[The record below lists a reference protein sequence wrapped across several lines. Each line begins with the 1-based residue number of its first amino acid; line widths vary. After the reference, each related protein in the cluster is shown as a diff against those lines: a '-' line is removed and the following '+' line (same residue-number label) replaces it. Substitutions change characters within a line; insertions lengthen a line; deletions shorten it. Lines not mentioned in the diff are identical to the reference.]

1 MNKRFYIEPLPR
13 CDFSNLSGKL
23 IVLEGSDGS
32 GRTTQIARIKA
43 WLENKGYAV
52 VNCELARSQLVGP
65 ELELARRG
73 NVLGPTT
80 LSLFYATD
88 FMDQFEN
95 VIIPA
100 LRAGFIVL
108 ADRYFYTLMARD
120 LVRGAD
126 PEWVQKIYGVTL
138 VPDLVFYLNVTPR
151 RLIERRWQK
160 ASVMDYWESGMDMG
174 LSRDWVSSFLIYQQR
189 LRKVFLNLQKTYGF
203 TIING
208 NKSVVSITNDIVAQ
222 IESLLNTPA

>member
-1 MNKRFYIEPLPR
+1 MKSFYLEPLPK
-13 CDFSNLSGKL
+13 CDISRLSGKL

-32 GRTTQIARIKA
+32 GRTTQITRIKS
-43 WLENKGYAV
+43 WLEGKGYAV

-73 NVLGPTT
+73 NTLCPTT

-88 FMDQFEN
+88 FMDQLEN

-120 LVRGAD
+120 LVRGTD
-126 PEWVQKIYGVTL
+126 LKWVQNIYGVAV
-138 VPDLVFYLNVTPR
+138 VPDLVFYLNVSPR

-160 ASVMDYWESGMDMG
+160 ANAMDYWESGMDMG
-174 LSRDWVSSFLIYQQR
+174 LSRDWAVSFLIYQQY
-189 LRKVFLNLQKTYGF
+189 LRKVFLKLQDMYGF
-203 TIING
+203 IVING
-208 NKSVVSITNDIVAQ
+208 NKSITAITNDIVKQ
-222 IESLLNTPA
+222 IEKVLI

>member
-1 MNKRFYIEPLPR
+1 MKSFYLEPLPK
-13 CDFSNLSGKL
+13 CDISRLSGKL

-32 GRTTQIARIKA
+32 GRTTQITRIKS
-43 WLENKGYAV
+43 WLEGKGYAV

-73 NVLGPTT
+73 NTLCPTT

-88 FMDQFEN
+88 FMDQLEN

-120 LVRGAD
+120 LVRGTD
-126 PEWVQKIYGVTL
+126 LKWVQNIYGVAL
-138 VPDLVFYLNVTPR
+138 VPDLVFYLNVSPR

-160 ASVMDYWESGMDMG
+160 ANAMDYWESGMDMG
-174 LSRDWVSSFLIYQQR
+174 LSRDWAVSFLIYQQY
-189 LRKVFLNLQKTYGF
+189 LRKVFLKLQDMYGF
-203 TIING
+203 IVING
-208 NKSVVSITNDIVAQ
+208 NKSIAAITNDIVKQ
-222 IESLLNTPA
+222 IEKVLI

>member
-1 MNKRFYIEPLPR
+1 MKSFYLEPLPK
-13 CDFSNLSGKL
+13 CDISRLSGKL

-32 GRTTQIARIKA
+32 GRTTQITRIKS
-43 WLENKGYAV
+43 WLEGKGYAV

-65 ELELARRG
+65 ELESARRG
-73 NVLGPTT
+73 NTLCPIT

-88 FMDQFEN
+88 FMDQLEN

-120 LVRGAD
+120 LVRGTD
-126 PEWVQKIYGVTL
+126 LKWVQNIYGVAL
-138 VPDLVFYLNVTPR
+138 VPDLVFYLNVSPR

-160 ASVMDYWESGMDMG
+160 ANAMDYWESGMDMG
-174 LSRDWVSSFLIYQQR
+174 LSRDWAVSFLIYQQY
-189 LRKVFLNLQKTYGF
+189 LRKVFLKLQDMYGF
-203 TIING
+203 IVING
-208 NKSVVSITNDIVAQ
+208 NKSITAITNDIVKQ
-222 IESLLNTPA
+222 IEKVLI

>member
-1 MNKRFYIEPLPR
+1 MKSFYLEPLPK
-13 CDFSNLSGKL
+13 CDISRLSGKL

-32 GRTTQIARIKA
+32 GRTTQIARIKS
-43 WLENKGYAV
+43 WLEGKGYAV

-65 ELELARRG
+65 ELESARRG
-73 NVLGPTT
+73 NTLCPIT

-88 FMDQFEN
+88 FMDQLEN

-120 LVRGAD
+120 LVRGTD
-126 PEWVQKIYGVTL
+126 LKWVQNIYGVAL
-138 VPDLVFYLNVTPR
+138 VPDLVFYLNVSPR

-160 ASVMDYWESGMDMG
+160 ANTMDYWESGMDMG
-174 LSRDWVSSFLIYQQR
+174 LSRDWAVSFLIYQQY
-189 LRKVFLNLQKTYGF
+189 LRKVFLKLQDMYGF
-203 TIING
+203 IVING
-208 NKSVVSITNDIVAQ
+208 NKSITAITNDIVKQ
-222 IESLLNTPA
+222 IEKVLI

>member
-1 MNKRFYIEPLPR
+1 MKQFFIEPLPK
-13 CDFSNLSGKL
+13 CDVSNLSGKL

-32 GRTTQIARIKA
+32 GRTTQISRVKA
-43 WLENKGYAV
+43 WLESKGYAV

-65 ELELARRG
+65 ELEIARQG
-73 NVLGPTT
+73 NILGPTT

-126 PEWVQKIYGVTL
+126 PNWVQNIYGVTL
-138 VPDLVFYLNVTPR
+138 IPDLVFYLNVSPR

-160 ASVMDYWESGMDMG
+160 AAAMDYWESGMDMG
-174 LSRDWVSSFLIYQQR
+174 ISRDWAISFLTYQQL
-189 LRKVFLNLQKTYGF
+189 LRKEFLNLQKQYGF
-203 TIING
+203 AVING
-208 NKSVVSITNDIVAQ
+208 NKSVAAITHDIVSQ
-222 IESLLNTPA
+222 IEPLLATPA

>member
-1 MNKRFYIEPLPR
+1 MKSFYLEPLPK
-13 CDFSNLSGKL
+13 CDISRLSGKL

-32 GRTTQIARIKA
+32 GRTTQIARIKS
-43 WLENKGYAV
+43 WLEGKGYAV

-65 ELELARRG
+65 ELESARRG
-73 NVLGPTT
+73 NTLCPIT

-88 FMDQFEN
+88 FMDQLEN

-120 LVRGAD
+120 LVRGTD
-126 PEWVQKIYGVTL
+126 LKWVQNIYGVAV
-138 VPDLVFYLNVTPR
+138 VPDLVFYLNVSPR

-160 ASVMDYWESGMDMG
+160 ANAMDYWESGMDMG
-174 LSRDWVSSFLIYQQR
+174 LSRDWAVSFLIYQQY
-189 LRKVFLNLQKTYGF
+189 LRKVFLKLQDMYGF
-203 TIING
+203 IVING
-208 NKSVVSITNDIVAQ
+208 NKSITAITNDIVKQ
-222 IESLLNTPA
+222 IEKVLI

>member
-1 MNKRFYIEPLPR
+1 MKSFYLEPLPK
-13 CDFSNLSGKL
+13 CDISRLSGKL

-32 GRTTQIARIKA
+32 GRTTQIARIKS
-43 WLENKGYAV
+43 WLEGKGYAV

-65 ELELARRG
+65 ELESARRG
-73 NVLGPTT
+73 NTLCPIT

-88 FMDQFEN
+88 FMDQLEN

-120 LVRGAD
+120 LVRGTD
-126 PEWVQKIYGVTL
+126 LKWVQNIYGVAL
-138 VPDLVFYLNVTPR
+138 VPDLVFYLNVSPR

-160 ASVMDYWESGMDMG
+160 ANAMDYWESGMDMG
-174 LSRDWVSSFLIYQQR
+174 LSRDWAVSFLIYQQY
-189 LRKVFLNLQKTYGF
+189 LRKVFLKLQDMYGF
-203 TIING
+203 IVING
-208 NKSVVSITNDIVAQ
+208 NKSITAITNDIVKQ
-222 IESLLNTPA
+222 IEKVLI

>member
-1 MNKRFYIEPLPR
+1 MKSFYLEPLPK
-13 CDFSNLSGKL
+13 CDISRLSGKL

-32 GRTTQIARIKA
+32 GRTTQIARIKS
-43 WLENKGYAV
+43 WLEGKGYAV

-65 ELELARRG
+65 ELESARRG
-73 NVLGPTT
+73 NTLCPTT

-88 FMDQFEN
+88 FMDQLEN

-120 LVRGAD
+120 LVRGTD
-126 PEWVQKIYGVTL
+126 LKWVQNIYGVAL
-138 VPDLVFYLNVTPR
+138 VPDLVFYLNVSPR

-160 ASVMDYWESGMDMG
+160 ANAMDYWESGMDMG
-174 LSRDWVSSFLIYQQR
+174 LSRDWAVSFLIYQQY
-189 LRKVFLNLQKTYGF
+189 LRKVFLKLQDMYGF
-203 TIING
+203 IVING
-208 NKSVVSITNDIVAQ
+208 NKSITAITNDIVKQ
-222 IESLLNTPA
+222 IEKVLI

>member
-1 MNKRFYIEPLPR
+1 MKRFYIEPLPK
-13 CDFSNLSGKL
+13 CNVNKLHGKL

-32 GRTTQIARIKA
+32 GRTTQIAKIKN
-43 WLENKGYAV
+43 WLEGKGYAV

-126 PEWVQKIYGVTL
+126 PKWVQNIYGVTL
-138 VPDLVFYLNVTPR
+138 IPDLVFYLNVSPR

-160 ASVMDYWESGMDMG
+160 ADTMDYWESGMDMG
-174 LSRDWVSSFLIYQQR
+174 LSRDWAISFLIYQQR
-189 LRKVFLNLQKTYGF
+189 LRKVFLKLQDKYGF
-203 TIING
+203 IVVNG
-208 NKSVVSITNDIVAQ
+208 NKSIDSITHDIVTR
-222 IESLLNTPA
+222 IEKLLT

>member
-1 MNKRFYIEPLPR
+1 MKSFYLEPLPK
-13 CDFSNLSGKL
+13 CDISRLSGKL

-32 GRTTQIARIKA
+32 GRTTQIARIKS
-43 WLENKGYAV
+43 WLEGKGYAV

-65 ELELARRG
+65 ELESARRG
-73 NVLGPTT
+73 NTLCPIT

-88 FMDQFEN
+88 FMDQLEN

-120 LVRGAD
+120 LVRGTD
-126 PEWVQKIYGVTL
+126 LKWVQNIYGVAV
-138 VPDLVFYLNVTPR
+138 VPDLVFYLHVSPR

-160 ASVMDYWESGMDMG
+160 ANAMDYWESGMDMG
-174 LSRDWVSSFLIYQQR
+174 LSRYWAVSFLIYQQY
-189 LRKVFLNLQKTYGF
+189 LRKVFLKLQDMYGF
-203 TIING
+203 IVING
-208 NKSVVSITNDIVAQ
+208 NKSITAITNDIVKQ
-222 IESLLNTPA
+222 IEKVLI

>member
-1 MNKRFYIEPLPR
+1 MKSFYLEPLPK
-13 CDFSNLSGKL
+13 CDISRLSGKL

-32 GRTTQIARIKA
+32 GRTTQITRIKS
-43 WLENKGYAV
+43 WLEGKGYAV

-73 NVLGPTT
+73 NTLCPTT

-88 FMDQFEN
+88 FMDQLEN

-120 LVRGAD
+120 LVRGTD
-126 PEWVQKIYGVTL
+126 LKWVQNIYGVAV
-138 VPDLVFYLNVTPR
+138 VPDLVFYLNVSPR

-160 ASVMDYWESGMDMG
+160 ANAMDYWESGMDMG
-174 LSRDWVSSFLIYQQR
+174 LSRDWAVSFLIYQQY
-189 LRKVFLNLQKTYGF
+189 LRKVFLKLQDMYGF
-203 TIING
+203 IVING
-208 NKSVVSITNDIVAQ
+208 NKSIAAITNDIVKQ
-222 IESLLNTPA
+222 IEKVLI

>member
-1 MNKRFYIEPLPR
+1 MKSFYLEPLPK
-13 CDFSNLSGKL
+13 CDISRLSGKL

-32 GRTTQIARIKA
+32 GRTTQITRIKS
-43 WLENKGYAV
+43 WLEGKGYAV

-73 NVLGPTT
+73 NTLCPTT

-88 FMDQFEN
+88 FMDQLEN

-120 LVRGAD
+120 LVRGTD
-126 PEWVQKIYGVTL
+126 LKWVQNIYGVAL
-138 VPDLVFYLNVTPR
+138 VPDLVFYLNVSPR
-151 RLIERRWQK
+151 HLIERRWQK
-160 ASVMDYWESGMDMG
+160 ANAMDYWESGMDMG
-174 LSRDWVSSFLIYQQR
+174 LSRDWAVSFLIYQQY
-189 LRKVFLNLQKTYGF
+189 LRKVFLKLQDMYGF
-203 TIING
+203 IVING
-208 NKSVVSITNDIVAQ
+208 NKSITAITNDIVKQ
-222 IESLLNTPA
+222 IEKVLI

>member
-1 MNKRFYIEPLPR
+1 MKSFYLESLPK
-13 CDFSNLSGKL
+13 CDISRLSGKL

-32 GRTTQIARIKA
+32 GRTTQITRIKS
-43 WLENKGYAV
+43 WLEGKGYAV

-65 ELELARRG
+65 ELESARRG
-73 NVLGPTT
+73 NTLCPIT

-88 FMDQFEN
+88 FMDQLEN

-120 LVRGAD
+120 LVRGTD
-126 PEWVQKIYGVTL
+126 LKWVQNIYGVAL
-138 VPDLVFYLNVTPR
+138 VPDLVFYLNVSPR

-160 ASVMDYWESGMDMG
+160 ANAMDYWESGMDMG
-174 LSRDWVSSFLIYQQR
+174 LSRDWAVSFLIYQQY
-189 LRKVFLNLQKTYGF
+189 LRKVFLKLQDMYGF
-203 TIING
+203 IVING
-208 NKSVVSITNDIVAQ
+208 NKSITAITNDIVKQ
-222 IESLLNTPA
+222 IEKVLI

>member
-13 CDFSNLSGKL
+13 CDFNNLSGKL

-189 LRKVFLNLQKTYGF
+189 LRNVFLNLQKTYGF

-208 NKSVVSITNDIVAQ
+208 NKSVASITNDIVAQ

>member
-1 MNKRFYIEPLPR
+1 MKRFYIEPLPK
-13 CDFSNLSGKL
+13 CDVSKLTGKL

-32 GRTTQIARIKA
+32 GRTTQIAQVKT
-43 WLENKGYAV
+43 WLEGKGYAV

-95 VIIPA
+95 VIVPA

-120 LVRGAD
+120 LVRGTD
-126 PEWVQKIYGVTL
+126 PKWVQNIYGVTL
-138 VPDLVFYLNVTPR
+138 IPDLVFYLNVSPR

-160 ASVMDYWESGMDMG
+160 ADAMDYWESGMDLG
-174 LSRDWVSSFLIYQQR
+174 LSRDWAISFLIYQQR
-189 LRKVFLNLQKTYGF
+189 LRKVFLRLQDKYGF
-203 TIING
+203 IVING
-208 NKSVVSITNDIVAQ
+208 NKSIATITHDIVTR
-222 IESLLNTPA
+222 IEKLLA

>member
-1 MNKRFYIEPLPR
+1 MKSFYLESLPK
-13 CDFSNLSGKL
+13 CDISRLSGKL

-32 GRTTQIARIKA
+32 GRTTQITRIKS
-43 WLENKGYAV
+43 WLEGKGYAV

-65 ELELARRG
+65 ELESARRG
-73 NVLGPTT
+73 NTLCPIT

-88 FMDQFEN
+88 FMDQLEN

-120 LVRGAD
+120 LVRGTD
-126 PEWVQKIYGVTL
+126 LKWVQNIYGVAL
-138 VPDLVFYLNVTPR
+138 VPDLVFYLNVSPR

-160 ASVMDYWESGMDMG
+160 ANAMDYWESGMDMG
-174 LSRDWVSSFLIYQQR
+174 LSRDWAVSFLIYQQY
-189 LRKVFLNLQKTYGF
+189 LRKVFLKLQDMYGF
-203 TIING
+203 IVING
-208 NKSVVSITNDIVAQ
+208 NKSIAAITNDIVKQ
-222 IESLLNTPA
+222 IEKVLI

>member
-1 MNKRFYIEPLPR
+1 MNKRFYIEPLPK
-13 CDFSNLSGKL
+13 CDISNLTGKL

-65 ELELARRG
+65 ELEIARRG

-160 ASVMDYWESGMDMG
+160 ASAMDYWESGMDMG
-174 LSRDWVSSFLIYQQR
+174 LSRDWVTSFMTYQQR
-189 LRKVFLNLQKTYGF
+189 LRKVFLNLQKIYGF

-208 NKSVVSITNDIVAQ
+208 NKSVASITSDIVAQ

>member
-1 MNKRFYIEPLPR
+1 MKRFYIEPLPR
-13 CDFSNLSGKL
+13 CEVGKLSGRL
-23 IVLEGSDGS
+23 IVLEGADGS
-32 GRTTQIARIKA
+32 GRTTQISRVKT
-43 WLENKGYAV
+43 WLESKGYAV

-120 LVRGAD
+120 LVRGTD
-126 PEWVQKIYGVTL
+126 LKWVQNIYGVTL
-138 VPDLVFYLNVTPR
+138 IPDLFFYLNVSPR
-151 RLIERRWQK
+151 QLIERRWQK
-160 ASVMDYWESGMDMG
+160 ADAMDYWESGMDMG
-174 LSRDWVSSFLIYQQR
+174 LSGDWAISFLIYQQR
-189 LRKVFLNLQKTYGF
+189 LRKVFLKLQDMYGF
-203 TIING
+203 IVING
-208 NKSVVSITNDIVAQ
+208 NKSIATITHDIVMR
-222 IESLLNTPA
+222 IEKLLV

>member
-1 MNKRFYIEPLPR
+1 MNKRFYIEALPK
-13 CDFSNLSGKL
+13 CDISNLTGKL

-32 GRTTQIARIKA
+32 GRTTQITRVKS

-88 FMDQFEN
+88 FMDVFEN

-126 PEWVQKIYGVTL
+126 PEWVRKIYGVTL

-151 RLIERRWQK
+151 RLLERRWQK
-160 ASVMDYWESGMDMG
+160 ATVMDYWESGMDMG
-174 LSRDWVSSFLIYQQR
+174 LSRDWVQSFLIYQQR

-203 TIING
+203 TVVNG
-208 NKSVVSITNDIVAQ
+208 NKSVSAITGDIIAQ
-222 IESLLNTPA
+222 IESLLNTSV

>member
-1 MNKRFYIEPLPR
+1 MNKRFYNEPLPK
-13 CDFSNLSGKL
+13 CDISNLTGKL

-65 ELELARRG
+65 ELEIARRG

-160 ASVMDYWESGMDMG
+160 ASAMDYWESGMDMG
-174 LSRDWVSSFLIYQQR
+174 LSRDWVTSFMIYQQR

-208 NKSVVSITNDIVAQ
+208 NKSVASITNDIVAQ

>member
-1 MNKRFYIEPLPR
+1 MKSFYLEPLPK
-13 CDFSNLSGKL
+13 CDISRLSGKL

-32 GRTTQIARIKA
+32 GRTTQITRIKS
-43 WLENKGYAV
+43 WLEGKGYAV

-73 NVLGPTT
+73 NTLCPTT

-88 FMDQFEN
+88 FMDQLEN

-120 LVRGAD
+120 LVRGTD
-126 PEWVQKIYGVTL
+126 LKWVQNIYGVAL
-138 VPDLVFYLNVTPR
+138 VPDLVFYLNVSPR

-160 ASVMDYWESGMDMG
+160 ANAMDYWESGMDMG
-174 LSRDWVSSFLIYQQR
+174 LSRDWAVSFLIYQQY
-189 LRKVFLNLQKTYGF
+189 LRKVFLKLQDMYGF
-203 TIING
+203 IVING
-208 NKSVVSITNDIVAQ
+208 NKSITAITNDIVKQ
-222 IESLLNTPA
+222 IEKVLI

>member
-1 MNKRFYIEPLPR
+1 MKSFYLEPLPK
-13 CDFSNLSGKL
+13 CDISRLSGKL

-32 GRTTQIARIKA
+32 GRTTQIARIKS
-43 WLENKGYAV
+43 WLEGKGYAV

-73 NVLGPTT
+73 NTLCPTT

-88 FMDQFEN
+88 FMDQLEN

-108 ADRYFYTLMARD
+108 ADRYFYTLMARE
-120 LVRGAD
+120 LVRGTD
-126 PEWVQKIYGVTL
+126 LKWVQNIYGVAL
-138 VPDLVFYLNVTPR
+138 VPDLVFYLNVSPR

-160 ASVMDYWESGMDMG
+160 ANAMDYWESGMDMG
-174 LSRDWVSSFLIYQQR
+174 LSRDWAVSFLIYQQY
-189 LRKVFLNLQKTYGF
+189 LRKVFLKLQDMYGF
-203 TIING
+203 IVING
-208 NKSVVSITNDIVAQ
+208 NKSITAITNDIVKQ
-222 IESLLNTPA
+222 IEKVLI

>member
-1 MNKRFYIEPLPR
+1 LNKRFYIEALPK
-13 CDFSNLSGKL
+13 CDISNLTGKL

-32 GRTTQIARIKA
+32 GRTTQITRVKS

-88 FMDQFEN
+88 FMDVFEN

-126 PEWVQKIYGVTL
+126 PEWVRKIYGVTL

-151 RLIERRWQK
+151 RLLERRWQK
-160 ASVMDYWESGMDMG
+160 ATVMDYWESGMDMG
-174 LSRDWVSSFLIYQQR
+174 LSRDWVQSFLIYQQR

-203 TIING
+203 TVVNG
-208 NKSVVSITNDIVAQ
+208 NKSVSAITGDIIAQ
-222 IESLLNTPA
+222 IESLLNTSV

>member
-1 MNKRFYIEPLPR
+1 MKSFYLEPLPK
-13 CDFSNLSGKL
+13 CDISRLSGKL

-32 GRTTQIARIKA
+32 GRTTQITRIKS
-43 WLENKGYAV
+43 WLEGKGYAV

-65 ELELARRG
+65 ELESARRG
-73 NVLGPTT
+73 NTLCPIT

-88 FMDQFEN
+88 FMDQLEN

-120 LVRGAD
+120 LVRGTD
-126 PEWVQKIYGVTL
+126 LKWVQNIYGVAL
-138 VPDLVFYLNVTPR
+138 VPDLVFYLNVSPR

-160 ASVMDYWESGMDMG
+160 ANAMDYWESGMDMG
-174 LSRDWVSSFLIYQQR
+174 LSRDWAVSFLIYQQY
-189 LRKVFLNLQKTYGF
+189 LRKVFLKLQDMYGF
-203 TIING
+203 IVING
-208 NKSVVSITNDIVAQ
+208 NKSIAAITNDIVKQ
-222 IESLLNTPA
+222 IEKVLI

>member
-1 MNKRFYIEPLPR
+1 MKSFYLEPLPK
-13 CDFSNLSGKL
+13 CDISRLSGKL

-32 GRTTQIARIKA
+32 GRTTQIARIKS
-43 WLENKGYAV
+43 WLEGKGYAV

-65 ELELARRG
+65 ELESARRG
-73 NVLGPTT
+73 NTLCPIT

-88 FMDQFEN
+88 FMDQLEN

-120 LVRGAD
+120 LVRGTD
-126 PEWVQKIYGVTL
+126 LKWVQNIYGVAV
-138 VPDLVFYLNVTPR
+138 VPDLVFYLNVSPH

-160 ASVMDYWESGMDMG
+160 ANAMDYWESGMDMG
-174 LSRDWVSSFLIYQQR
+174 LSRDWAVSFLIYQQY
-189 LRKVFLNLQKTYGF
+189 LRKVFLKLQDMYGF
-203 TIING
+203 IVING
-208 NKSVVSITNDIVAQ
+208 NKSITAITNDIVKQ
-222 IESLLNTPA
+222 IEKVLI